1 MKKINYLLILSF
13 ALLAGCSPSEIDYNL
28 IQDRNGIVYLP
39 NEPEPFTG
47 TAVASYPSGQQQI
60 VVSYE
65 NGKPSGISSEWYA
78 NGQMKSEQHF
88 SGEDEGRI
96 RDWYENGEVARDI
109 RVQDG
114 TLVGRNIWKSPEFD
128 GEINASNGLRDGTY
142 SYKTNT
148 NSITSKYS
156 KGLLKQTKQSW
167 KDKDVTSNTESHLEH
182 RYEGTQSRLIFY
194 KRKYEY
200 KSEYLHNIEESEL
213 DYSQGQIVT
222 KTLKKDKDE
231 QEFSTDTKKETNE
244 WEDASLD
251 TVSVEALK
259 DRVLLG
265 SDQYIE
271 SVSLKTG
278 KVNGRS
284 WGIYEKWLTSNSYDQ
299 GILNGWDISFDREK
313 AAWDDDPNCFI
324 SGDWEYEAK
333 KCEVAFGKSK
343 IPDDSII
350 PQRIK
355 VLIEN
360 DEKKVAEAL
369 IKKTKAEKERKRKAE
384 IEKKK
389 QDETEK
395 QRRIKAEKKRKAEE
409 EKQRLLN
416 AKKTEEK
423 LALELERFKNELMN
437 NDQMCVD
444 KASYSETLFG
454 LATVSDSCNDAI
466 QSAFDIYKNGDQ
478 SLAISA
484 INDIQNDSRIC
495 KREYEK
501 CLLEKNKKAMELS
514 LDTSQFKKDS
524 DVTPVYV
531 AQPQYPRRA
540 QTRGMEGYVVVE
552 VTITSTGGVRDP
564 RLLEEYPE
572 GWGFGGAALK
582 AADKLRYVPKIVN
595 GVTQETK
602 NVLYKYTFRMAQ

>member
-1 MKKINYLLILSF
+1 MKKFTCLLILSSVLF
-13 ALLAGCSPSEIDYNL
+13 GCSPSEVDYNL
-28 IQDRNGIVYLP
+28 VQDRGGIAYLP
-39 NEPEPFTG
+39 NESEPFTG

-109 RVQDG
+109 RVLDG
-114 TLVGRNIWKSPEFD
+114 MLVGRNIWKSPEFD
-128 GEINASNGLRDGTY
+128 GEINASNGLVDGTY
-142 SYKTNT
+142 IYKTNT
-148 NSITSKYS
+148 NSTTSNYS
-156 KGLLKQTKQSW
+156 KGILKQIKQSW
-167 KDKDVTSNTESHLEH
+167 KSEGSTSNTERHFEH

-194 KRKYEY
+194 KRKFEY
-200 KSEYLHNIEESEL
+200 ISEYSHHIEESEL

-244 WEDASLD
+244 WEDASLA
-251 TVSVEALK
+251 TVSVEAQK
-259 DRVLLG
+259 DRVLLE

-278 KVNGRS
+278 KVDGKS
-284 WGIYEKWLTSNSYDQ
+284 WGINEKWLTSNSYDQ

-313 AAWDDDPNCFI
+313 ASWDDDPNCYI

-333 KCEVAFGKSK
+333 KCEIAFGKSK
-343 IPDDSII
+343 TPDDSII
-350 PQRIK
+350 PQRFK

-360 DEKKVAEAL
+360 DKKKVAEAL
-369 IKKTKAEKERKRKAE
+369 IKKTKVEKERKRKAE

-389 QDETEK
+389 QEEAEK
-395 QRRIKAEKKRKAEE
+395 KRRIKAEKKRKAEE
-409 EKQRLLN
+409 EKQRIIN
-416 AKKTEEK
+416 AKKTEER
-423 LALELERFKNELMN
+423 LALELERFKKELMS

-495 KREYEK
+495 KRDYEK

-514 LDTSQFKKDS
+514 LDTSQFNKDS

-531 AQPQYPRRA
+531 AGPQYPRRA
-540 QTRGMEGYVVVE
+540 QVRGKQGYAIVE
-552 VTITSTGGVRDP
+552 FTITTTGGVRDS

-595 GVTQETK
+595 GVTQEIK
-602 NVLYKYTFRMAQ
+602 NVRYKYSFSMAQ